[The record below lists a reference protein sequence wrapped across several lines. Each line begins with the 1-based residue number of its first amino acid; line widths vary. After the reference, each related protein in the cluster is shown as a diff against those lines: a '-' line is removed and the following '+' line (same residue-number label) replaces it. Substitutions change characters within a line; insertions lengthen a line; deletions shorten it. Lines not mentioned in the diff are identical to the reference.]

1 MAHVINVG
9 KQKRVELVLNGEE
22 CYMSL
27 DIKSIQH
34 FQSNAKMG
42 LLKALNKI
50 EKEQDMDLIYNL
62 ILSTVKSKKTGA
74 ILGKR
79 KLGQYDDF
87 DLITALGNQLME
99 LTGRSMPTADGEEEK
114 K

>member
-1 MAHVINVG
+1 MGHVINVG

-22 CYMSL
+22 CFMSL

-34 FQSNAKMG
+34 FQANAKMG

-50 EKEQDMDLIYNL
+50 EKEQDLDLIYTL

-87 DLITALGNQLME
+87 ELVSALGTPLME
-99 LTGRSMPTADGEEEK
+99 LVGKSMPVADGEEEK

>member
-9 KQKRVELVLNGEE
+9 KQKIVDLVLNGEE

-27 DIKSIQH
+27 DIDSIQH
-34 FQSNAKMG
+34 FQKNAKVG

-50 EKEQDMDLIYNL
+50 EKEQDMELIYSL
-62 ILSTVKSKKTGA
+62 ILSTVKSKKTGK
-74 ILGKR
+74 ILGK
-79 KLGQYDDF
+79 KFLGKYDDF
-87 DLITALGNQLME
+87 ELISALGDPLME
-99 LTGRSMPTADGEEEK
+99 LTRESMPTADGTDEK